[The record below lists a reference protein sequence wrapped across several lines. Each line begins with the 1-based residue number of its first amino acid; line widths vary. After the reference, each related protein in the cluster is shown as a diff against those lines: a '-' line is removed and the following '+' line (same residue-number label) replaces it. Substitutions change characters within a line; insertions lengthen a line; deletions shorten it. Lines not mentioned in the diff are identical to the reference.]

1 MCLTYHNQLQLLH
14 DLLDEHLT
22 YQSAY
27 MYEYEQLK
35 KLIQSIMNNQ
45 LIDERLQTILPEI
58 YAYSFHGVH
67 THVDKEYIQIHED
80 RIKQWLSVILL
91 TKENAQKH
99 YH

>member
-1 MCLTYHNQLQLLH
+1 MCLTYTNQLQLLH

-35 KLIQSIMNNQ
+35 KLIQSIMNHEM
-45 LIDERLQTILPEI
+45 IDEPLQTILPEI

-67 THVDKEYIQIHED
+67 THVDKQYIQVHEH
-80 RIKQWLSVILL
+80 RMKQWLTIILS
-91 TKENAQKH
+91 TKEKLQKH